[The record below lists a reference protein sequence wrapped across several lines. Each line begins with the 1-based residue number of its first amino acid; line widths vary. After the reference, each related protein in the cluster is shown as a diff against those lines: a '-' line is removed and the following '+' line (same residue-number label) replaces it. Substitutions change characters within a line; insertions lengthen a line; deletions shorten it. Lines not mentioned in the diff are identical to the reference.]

1 MYFTI
6 PRSKRLSKDTL
17 PKNILEDSIYVF
29 LLSEDLFAFFYAVF
43 VVFVQLF
50 ILYKFSRSDWSF
62 KEELRYIEDTRVWA
76 TFIKTGEE
84 LEAVERTKGD
94 IALAVFL
101 LFLHTFGDVIKGGQ
115 LMSIGWKRGR
125 GKSLAAG
132 SAILFIGIATFVTG
146 ILYVRVESLNSLAT
160 LQDVFVLVF
169 VLDVDAKAFDILR
182 YWNEN
187 WMGKV
192 LEKID
197 TDPDAPPEPY
207 ATRR

>member
-17 PKNILEDSIYVF
+17 PKDIVEDSIYVF
-29 LLSEDLFAFFYAVF
+29 LLSEDLFAFFSAVF
-43 VVFVQLF
+43 VVCVQFF
-50 ILYKFSRSDWSF
+50 ILYKFWISLRSF
-62 KEELRYIEDTRVWA
+62 KEELGYNEETGAWA
-76 TFIKTGEE
+76 TVTERDEG
-84 LEAVERTKGD
+84 LEAVERTNGD

-125 GKSLAAG
+125 GNSLATG
-132 SAILFIGIATFVTG
+132 SVILFIGIATFVTG
-146 ILYVRVESLNSLAT
+146 ILYVRAESLNSLAT

-169 VLDVDAKAFDILR
+169 VLDVDEKAFDILR

-187 WMGKV
+187 WTGKV